1 MGWQPKKLT
10 REQME
15 ERRKEGGKLLRG
27 GQLTQAQIARELG
40 VSRMAVSQWA
50 RQLETQGLRGLRRR
64 RAHGQPAKLDKAQQ
78 KELKQIIRRG
88 AQAAGFPSERWTLK
102 RIRRVIDERFGVKY
116 HISSVGRLMHRLGL
130 TPQQPL
136 SRATQRDEALIRAWL
151 SKDWN
156 RIKKSAAARANHR
169 VF

>member
-1 MGWQPKKLT
+1 MGWQPKKLS

-15 ERRKEGGKLLRG
+15 ERRKQGGKLLRK
-27 GQLTQAQIARELG
+27 GQLTQAEIARELG

-50 RQLETQGLRGLRRR
+50 RQLETQGMKGLSRR
-64 RAHGQPAKLDKAQQ
+64 RARSQPAKLDKAHH
-78 KELKQIIRRG
+78 KELKQIVRRG

-116 HISSVGRLMHRLGL
+116 HLSSVARLLHRLGL
-130 TPQQPL
+130 TPQQPQA
-136 SRATQRDEALIRAWL
+136 RATERDEALIRAWL

-169 VF
+169 VS

>member
-1 MGWQPKKLT
+1 
-10 REQME
+10 ME
-15 ERRKEGGKLLRG
+15 ERRKEGGKLLRQ
-27 GQLTQAQIARELG
+27 GQMTQAQIARELG

-50 RQLETQGLRGLRRR
+50 RQLETQGMRGLSRR

-78 KELKQIIRRG
+78 QELKQIIRRG
-88 AQAAGFPSERWTLK
+88 ARVAGFPSERWTLK

-116 HISSVGRLMHRLGL
+116 HISSVARLMKRLGL

-136 SRATQRDEALIRAWL
+136 ARATERDEALIRAWL

-169 VF
+169 VS